1 MGSMFSGSGM
11 SQGKQVT
18 TSAVLLQEE
27 QAFNGGLG
35 LRDPR
40 GTYVLEHLYFREWM
54 TRQIHLGSNH
64 TVVIPGD
71 MFNIRVNIF
80 NEFV

>member
-40 GTYVLEHLYFREWM
+40 GTYGLEHLYFREWM
-54 TRQIHLGSNH
+54 TKYTWAAIIQWLFLEIC
-64 TVVIPGD
+64 D
-71 MFNIRVNIF
+71 
-80 NEFV
+80 